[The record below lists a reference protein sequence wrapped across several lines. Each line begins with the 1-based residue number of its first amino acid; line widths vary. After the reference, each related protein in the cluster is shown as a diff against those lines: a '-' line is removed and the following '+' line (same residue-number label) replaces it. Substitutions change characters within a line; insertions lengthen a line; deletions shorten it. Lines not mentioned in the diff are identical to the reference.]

1 MRMEEGRSNIVKPPP
16 ETGVV
21 KIDDHRTLVLNDDVS
36 RMQVRMDEPERVD
49 RPLAHG
55 KASDERAGGGR
66 KVTLLA
72 TRQTR
77 VTPEAAP
84 GRGRCKKRLGLK

>member
-1 MRMEEGRSNIVKPPP
+1 MEQGCSDVVKSPP
-16 ETGVV
+16 ETCIV
-21 KIDDHRTLVLNDDVS
+21 KIDDRRTLVLNDDVS

-49 RPLAHG
+49 RSLARG
-55 KASDERAGGGR
+55 NASGERAGGGR
-66 KVTLLA
+66 EVTLIG

-84 GRGRCKKRLGLK
+84 GRGRCKKRLDLK